1 LRICI
6 CGTQKKP
13 VRRSM
18 DKLRL
23 CTGENPD
30 KTGVGGECAKR
41 NIHLAGSVP
50 FRKVDIYT
58 CHRFILPGKTLALNS
73 SDNFSSLLIFFIS
86 SYPLPALEKIERT
99 VAIGTEKCKEMN
111 SSCSP
116 VATRLLLTLNS
127 TSEYSS
133 LFCTVHSYRGN

>member
-1 LRICI
+1 VTGNLKGEGRANFENMHMWH
-6 CGTQKKP
+6 TKKP

-73 SDNFSSLLIFFIS
+73 SDNFSSLLIFFMSLGYYKFVS
-86 SYPLPALEKIERT
+86 SACFGED
-99 VAIGTEKCKEMN
+99 
-111 SSCSP
+111 
-116 VATRLLLTLNS
+116 
-127 TSEYSS
+127 
-133 LFCTVHSYRGN
+133 

>member
-1 LRICI
+1 
-6 CGTQKKP
+6 
-13 VRRSM
+13 M